1 MNTLKQSGNGSCTIT
16 RQQVYIED
24 GMPGKCVYCMNTV
37 KLGGDGCRK
46 ITRRQ
51 VSVESGSQENLNI
64 WSVVML
70 APSRSQNLLEYEKK
84 CEKNYSYVSDGA
96 KLKKKIGGGL
106 LALIFFYFPQPIYFF
121 FKQQCHPKIYT
132 MYFIKKKKFSI
143 DSLNDS

>member
-64 WSVVML
+64 WSVLML

-84 CEKNYSYVSDGA
+84 CEKNYSYVSDGV
-96 KLKKKIGGGL
+96 KLKRNRGRSSCINFY
-106 LALIFFYFPQPIYFF
+106 IFHNQYFF
-121 FKQQCHPKIYT
+121 FLNSNVIQR
-132 MYFIKKKKFSI
+132 SI
-143 DSLNDS
+143 PCIS